1 MPVYPINKARRKNL
15 IDCSLFIGWMGQGR
29 LSEGARHQV
38 FFCISFL
45 SLNFFTKQTWWN
57 LTNPAIS
64 LLKNKK
70 WLLLYKEFLLQGQ
83 GSHFI
88 ICLLLI
94 AFYGVKDLHLYPCY
108 LYSIYQ
114 YHLII
119 HPSFSGFRVWGSKH
133 GKNNSL
139 SILYSNFIGHLC
151 CKA

>member
-1 MPVYPINKARRKNL
+1 MREP
-15 IDCSLFIGWMGQGR
+15 
-29 LSEGARHQV
+29 RHQV
-38 FFCISFL
+38 FFRISFL

-151 CKA
+151 CKAQSIVYSSCYAIDFCQFSQIAHWFQFILRI